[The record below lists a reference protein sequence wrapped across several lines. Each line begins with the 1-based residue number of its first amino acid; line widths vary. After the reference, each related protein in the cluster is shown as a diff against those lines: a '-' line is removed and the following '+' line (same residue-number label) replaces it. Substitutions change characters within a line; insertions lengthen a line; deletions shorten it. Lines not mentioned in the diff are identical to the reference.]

1 MDTYTFCTALGKEE
15 ANRQLRIHYENW
27 VTEKDIGALAA
38 AGINSLR
45 IPVGDWMF
53 NPYEPFS
60 GCTTGVAMRTTV
72 SLTLHLKR
80 LLFEHWPIR
89 QAEWAGTFDVEN
101 HNYSSINYSNL
112 NHSIVVVEAIINRY
126 KGHKAVMEIE
136 PVNEPWELTPI
147 KVLKEY
153 YWKSYKRVKALALLW
168 KFIIHDSFRFGLA
181 FWADFLRGCPDIAL
195 DTHIYQAWNSPGTIE
210 DFFSNACQQKYV
222 ITKMEDAMMPVIVG
236 EWSIGTDNS
245 AMWLNG
251 FNDNL
256 PGFPKV
262 QCHMVD
268 CPINSTYL
276 GDGFPGTPLDETKP
290 IQGPYSTGMCEPS
303 FGKCPV
309 NSQSFFH
316 QYDDAAL
323 TRALTLKKLN
333 GVAVGHGWYFWNF
346 KTEIHYKVEFFGLGS
361 SGRIPQERVK
371 VPQR

>member
-1 MDTYTFCTALGKEE
+1 MGMK
-15 ANRQLRIHYENW
+15 
-27 VTEKDIGALAA
+27 
-38 AGINSLR
+38 
-45 IPVGDWMF
+45 
-53 NPYEPFS
+53 
-60 GCTTGVAMRTTV
+60 
-72 SLTLHLKR
+72 
-80 LLFEHWPIR
+80 
-89 QAEWAGTFDVEN
+89 
-101 HNYSSINYSNL
+101 
-112 NHSIVVVEAIINRY
+112 
-126 KGHKAVMEIE
+126 
-136 PVNEPWELTPI
+136 PVNEPWKFTPI

-181 FWADFLRGCPDIAL
+181 FWADFLLGCPNIAF
-195 DTHIYQAWNSPGTIE
+195 DMHIYQAWNSPGTIE

-245 AMWLNG
+245 AMWLIG

-276 GDGFPGTPLDETKP
+276 SDGF
-290 IQGPYSTGMCEPS
+290 Q
-303 FGKCPV
+303 CPV
-309 NSQSFFH
+309 TSQSFFH
-316 QYDDAAL
+316 QHDDAAL
-323 TRALTLKKLN
+323 TRALTLKELN

-346 KTEIHYKVEFFGLGS
+346 KTEIHYKVEFLGLGS
-361 SGRIPQERVK
+361 SGSIPQERVK